1 MLKTQKKVLDKIN
14 DMKIKITLYLLLGII
29 NLNCQEKKETYSTVE
44 NINKMNDNIIET
56 VLIKHLKQGT
66 TYTIDEAGA
75 GLPKRPFEIQ
85 ELEATAET
93 VNNILKSNG
102 FKELNSENFNQ
113 KIKNIFGRIIDP
125 NSQSTFLYVNYFDKC
140 NREMVMYKNNEID
153 YAGTFIDK
161 QRKIITDFY
170 YIPEIIDYQKEYPKV
185 NNIENI
191 KIIRKSSINDLDIE
205 IPYWK
210 DVPNLKEIRKKNIQT
225 LTARNM
231 YLFNDSK
238 AQYKWL
244 ILNDQYFM
252 EKLVKTFGY
261 TEDSELLKWV
271 IEKTKFDKNNPSDYG
286 KLFWTKECDGNVRL
300 HANTFKLLQKLY
312 IPNDPSENRF
322 ILDHIKDY
330 LEYLGNRE
338 TSQNENL
345 TAVERTKIMSNLAYF
360 VEQYKYDP
368 KFDEDNKMMGRLRFF
383 LDDQD
388 VEILKKNNY
397 FGLPKFK
404 EWWDNADYDEYFI
417 DGEYNGEWG
426 SVNQPLNSVEWR
438 KQHPK
443 K

>member
-1 MLKTQKKVLDKIN
+1 MENRFLIG
-14 DMKIKITLYLLLGII
+14 LLFILSFLGS
-29 NLNCQEKKETYSTVE
+29 CQEKKASNTNIQQSTNSLKPNQDINTMLKKQLEYGKPSFDNPYQYSEKDLEVTVTMLSQ
-44 NINKMNDNIIET
+44 ILTDNGYKP
-56 VLIKHLKQGT
+56 V
-66 TYTIDEAGA
+66 
-75 GLPKRPFEIQ
+75 
-85 ELEATAET
+85 
-93 VNNILKSNG
+93 SN
-102 FKELNSENFNQ
+102 EQFNT
-113 KIKNIFGRIIDP
+113 KIKQIFNRMIDP
-125 NSQSTFLYVNYFDKC
+125 KSASNFLYVNFLNQCDRSSNYTPNDA
-140 NREMVMYKNNEID
+140 ENN
-153 YAGTFIDK
+153 GTFIIK
-161 QRKIITDFY
+161 NLNFITDLY
-170 YIPEIIDYQKEYPKV
+170 PIPYIIDYQKSYNEAAQ
-185 NNIENI
+185 EEDA
-191 KIIRKSSINDLDIE
+191 SSKTYKDANSNEVKKYLYKDIS
-205 IPYWK
+205 
-210 DVPNLKEIRKKNIQT
+210 NLKEQRKKNIQT

-404 EWWDNADYDEYFI
+404 EWWDNADYDEYFVTEC
-417 DGEYNGEWG
+417 EYEG
-426 SVNQPLNSVEWR
+426 SCGSGYQPMNYTEWR
-438 KQHPK
+438 KQNPK

>member
-1 MLKTQKKVLDKIN
+1 MKNISFLGIGQQLTSSLILISFFIYSLSAAQTATLQKQLKHGNKQIYTISGADIQKSEITKEELDSTVILAKNLLNSVRFKPLPNPDFKDKIN
-14 DMKIKITLYLLLGII
+14 AVFGRALDYKSDTKYLYVNFFNKCDKKMSFKSNNHSDQLGIYI
-29 NLNCQEKKETYSTVE
+29 AKNES
-44 NINKMNDNIIET
+44 
-56 VLIKHLKQGT
+56 LIT
-66 TYTIDEAGA
+66 EFYY
-75 GLPKRPFEIQ
+75 IQ
-85 ELEATAET
+85 EL
-93 VNNILKSNG
+93 
-102 FKELNSENFNQ
+102 
-113 KIKNIFGRIIDP
+113 
-125 NSQSTFLYVNYFDKC
+125 
-140 NREMVMYKNNEID
+140 
-153 YAGTFIDK
+153 
-161 QRKIITDFY
+161 
-170 YIPEIIDYQKEYPKV
+170 IDYQKSYNEAAQ
-185 NNIENI
+185 EEDA
-191 KIIRKSSINDLDIE
+191 SSKTYKDANGNEVKKYL
-205 IPYWK
+205 WK
-210 DVPNLKEIRKKNIQT
+210 DISNLKEQRKKNIQT

-383 LDDQD
+383 LDDKD

-404 EWWDNADYDEYFI
+404 EWWDNADYDEYFVTEC
-417 DGEYNGEWG
+417 EYEGTCG
-426 SVNQPLNSVEWR
+426 SGYQPMNYTEWR
-438 KQHPK
+438 KQNPK

>member
-1 MLKTQKKVLDKIN
+1 MENRFLIG
-14 DMKIKITLYLLLGII
+14 LLFILSFLGS
-29 NLNCQEKKETYSTVE
+29 CQEKKASNTNIQQSTNSLKPNQDINTMLKKQLEYGKPSFDNPYQYSEKDLEVTVTMLSQ
-44 NINKMNDNIIET
+44 ILTDNGYKP
-56 VLIKHLKQGT
+56 V
-66 TYTIDEAGA
+66 
-75 GLPKRPFEIQ
+75 
-85 ELEATAET
+85 
-93 VNNILKSNG
+93 SN
-102 FKELNSENFNQ
+102 EQFNT
-113 KIKNIFGRIIDP
+113 KIKQIFNRIIDP
-125 NSQSTFLYVNYFDKC
+125 KSASNFLYVNFLNQCDRSSNYTPNDA
-140 NREMVMYKNNEID
+140 ENN
-153 YAGTFIDK
+153 GTFIIK
-161 QRKIITDFY
+161 NLNFITDLY
-170 YIPEIIDYQKEYPKV
+170 PIPYIIDYQKSYNETAQ
-185 NNIENI
+185 EEDA
-191 KIIRKSSINDLDIE
+191 SSKTYKDANGNEVKKYL
-205 IPYWK
+205 WK

-383 LDDQD
+383 LDDKE

-404 EWWDNADYDEYFI
+404 EWWDNADYDEYFVTEC
-417 DGEYNGEWG
+417 EYEGTCG
-426 SVNQPLNSVEWR
+426 SGYQPMNYTEWR
-438 KQHPK
+438 KQNPK

>member
-1 MLKTQKKVLDKIN
+1 MENRFLIG
-14 DMKIKITLYLLLGII
+14 LLFILSFLGS
-29 NLNCQEKKETYSTVE
+29 CQEKKASNTNIQQSTNSLKPNQDINTMLKKQLEYGKPSFDNPYQYSEKDLEVTVTMLSQ
-44 NINKMNDNIIET
+44 ILTDNGYKP
-56 VLIKHLKQGT
+56 V
-66 TYTIDEAGA
+66 
-75 GLPKRPFEIQ
+75 
-85 ELEATAET
+85 
-93 VNNILKSNG
+93 SN
-102 FKELNSENFNQ
+102 EQFNT
-113 KIKNIFGRIIDP
+113 KIKQIFNRMIDP
-125 NSQSTFLYVNYFDKC
+125 KSASNFLYVNFLNQCDRSSNYTPNDA
-140 NREMVMYKNNEID
+140 ENN
-153 YAGTFIDK
+153 GTFIIK
-161 QRKIITDFY
+161 NLNFITDLY
-170 YIPEIIDYQKEYPKV
+170 PIPYIIDYQKSYNETAK
-185 NNIENI
+185 EEDA
-191 KIIRKSSINDLDIE
+191 SSKTYKDANGNEVKKYL
-205 IPYWK
+205 WK

-300 HANTFKLLQKLY
+300 YVNTFKLLQKLY

-383 LDDQD
+383 LDDKE

-404 EWWDNADYDEYFI
+404 EWWDNADYDEYFVTEC
-417 DGEYNGEWG
+417 EYEGTCG
-426 SVNQPLNSVEWR
+426 SGYQPMNYTEWR
-438 KQHPK
+438 KQNPK

>member
-1 MLKTQKKVLDKIN
+1 MENRFLIG
-14 DMKIKITLYLLLGII
+14 LLFILSFLGS
-29 NLNCQEKKETYSTVE
+29 CQEKKASNTNIQQSTNSLKPNQDINTMLKKQLEYGKPSFDNPYQYSEKDLEVTVTMLSQ
-44 NINKMNDNIIET
+44 ILTDNGYKP
-56 VLIKHLKQGT
+56 V
-66 TYTIDEAGA
+66 
-75 GLPKRPFEIQ
+75 
-85 ELEATAET
+85 
-93 VNNILKSNG
+93 SN
-102 FKELNSENFNQ
+102 EQFNT
-113 KIKNIFGRIIDP
+113 KIKQIFNRMIDP
-125 NSQSTFLYVNYFDKC
+125 KSASNFLYVNFLNQCDRSSNYTPNDT
-140 NREMVMYKNNEID
+140 ENN
-153 YAGTFIDK
+153 GTFIIK
-161 QRKIITDFY
+161 NLNFITDLY
-170 YIPEIIDYQKEYPKV
+170 PIPYIIDYQKSYNEAAQ
-185 NNIENI
+185 EEDA
-191 KIIRKSSINDLDIE
+191 SSKTYKDANGNEVKKYL
-205 IPYWK
+205 WK
-210 DVPNLKEIRKKNIQT
+210 DISNLKEQRKKNIQT

-286 KLFWTKECDGNVRL
+286 KLFWTKKCDGSVRL

-322 ILDHIKDY
+322 ILDYIKDY
-330 LEYLGNRE
+330 LEYLGNKE

-345 TAVERTKIMSNLAYF
+345 PPVERTKIMSNLAYF

-383 LDDQD
+383 LDDKE

-404 EWWDNADYDEYFI
+404 EWWDNADYDEYFVTEC
-417 DGEYNGEWG
+417 EYEG
-426 SVNQPLNSVEWR
+426 SCGSGYQPMNYTEWR
-438 KQHPK
+438 KQNPK

>member
-1 MLKTQKKVLDKIN
+1 MENRFLIG
-14 DMKIKITLYLLLGII
+14 LLFILSFLGS
-29 NLNCQEKKETYSTVE
+29 CQEKKASNTNIQQSTNSLKPNQDINTMLKKQLEYGKPSFDNPYQYSEKDLEVTVTMLSQ
-44 NINKMNDNIIET
+44 ILTDNGYKP
-56 VLIKHLKQGT
+56 V
-66 TYTIDEAGA
+66 
-75 GLPKRPFEIQ
+75 
-85 ELEATAET
+85 
-93 VNNILKSNG
+93 SN
-102 FKELNSENFNQ
+102 EQFNT
-113 KIKNIFGRIIDP
+113 KIKQIFNRMIDP
-125 NSQSTFLYVNYFDKC
+125 KSASNFLYVNFLNQCDRSSNYTPNDA
-140 NREMVMYKNNEID
+140 ENN
-153 YAGTFIDK
+153 GTFIIK
-161 QRKIITDFY
+161 NLNFITDLY
-170 YIPEIIDYQKEYPKV
+170 PIPYIIDYQKSYNEAAQ
-185 NNIENI
+185 EEDA
-191 KIIRKSSINDLDIE
+191 SSKTYKDANGNEVKKYL
-205 IPYWK
+205 WK
-210 DVPNLKEIRKKNIQT
+210 DISNLKEQRKKNIQT

-330 LEYLGNRE
+330 LEYLGNKE

-345 TAVERTKIMSNLAYF
+345 TPVERTKIMSNLAYF

-404 EWWDNADYDEYFI
+404 EWWDNADYDEYFVTEC
-417 DGEYNGEWG
+417 EYEG
-426 SVNQPLNSVEWR
+426 SCGSGYQPMNYTEWR
-438 KQHPK
+438 KQNPK